1 MEAIL
6 ILVSKAGHSA
16 VKENIL
22 VLDETAE
29 RDAILKD
36 EKSIV
41 GPLNAF
47 CDKLVVELGI
57 CFINS

>member
-1 MEAIL
+1 M
-6 ILVSKAGHSA
+6 VSKAGHSA

-29 RDAILKD
+29 KDERRKTKD